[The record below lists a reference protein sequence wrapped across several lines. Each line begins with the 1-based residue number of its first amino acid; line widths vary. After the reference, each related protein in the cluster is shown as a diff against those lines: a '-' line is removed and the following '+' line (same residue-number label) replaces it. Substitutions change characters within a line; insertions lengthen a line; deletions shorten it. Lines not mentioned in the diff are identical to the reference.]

1 MTDTPGGRICSAS
14 VGSGSQTAE
23 LNERD
28 AQKLYNNYIEISNH
42 MVDEINDALDQAYL
56 NLYPCKVCQA

>member
-14 VGSGSQTAE
+14 VGSESQTAE

-42 MVDEINDALDQAYL
+42 MVGEINDALDQAYL
-56 NLYPCKVCQA
+56 NLYPFKVCQA